1 MIGLKAD
8 PGFLF
13 PCVARLYCSSS
24 KGIPEAITSIAP
36 VELLISVITPV
47 GFGSSVSS
55 SNPFEGTHLFRIW
68 FACSWYSKFKVIYK
82 TNDYNV
88 YKPNDNFC
96 NAYKG
101 FCTYQGYKVSINKKN
116 NFLFMK
122 KD

>member
-1 MIGLKAD
+1 MSII
-8 PGFLF
+8 F
-13 PCVARLYCSSS
+13 
-24 KGIPEAITSIAP
+24 IPITIKNKNNYQNFTNESF
-36 VELLISVITPV
+36 VRN
-47 GFGSSVSS
+47 FD
-55 SNPFEGTHLFRIW
+55 
-68 FACSWYSKFKVIYK
+68 YSKFKVIYK

-88 YKPNDNFC
+88 YKPNDNYC